1 MTRDGVEDAPQRVH
15 RDARGMLYAQ
25 NLALFGHRSDR
36 LDVTPWVR

>member
-1 MTRDGVEDAPQRVH
+1 MRRSVCLD